1 MASNGMLFCIFAL
14 IAALCVVTEA
24 GRPGRIRNAR
34 HVVGAPQKQT
44 MFDIPFDQTMNSVPF
59 AGSAGSVGA
68 SSVFVMDSGS
78 SEESDLDMDV
88 DMADMDT
95 DANEVD
101 AGDAP
106 VMVGGNQVNGNL
118 LPFLSNDRG
127 DAVEAGNADQLLSRT
142 SGSSARGVGIAFAVL
157 GLLTVIV
164 AAAAITLRK
173 YRHSI
178 PVIVRV

>member
-24 GRPGRIRNAR
+24 GRPGEIRKTR

-44 MFDIPFDQTMNSVPF
+44 MFDIPFDQTNSVPV

-118 LPFLSNDRG
+118 LTFLSNDRG
-127 DAVEAGNADQLLSRT
+127 DAVEAGNADSLLSRT

-157 GLLTVIV
+157 GLLIVIV
-164 AAAAITLRK
+164 AAAAFTLRK